1 MYKRI
6 VVGYDGSQNSKR
18 ALERVA
24 ELAKISGGRI
34 KVVTVVDTAPFVSF
48 PDPGV
53 YTRLINSAKED
64 AEKMQSA
71 ALEKLKEG
79 GINVE
84 GGVIEGS
91 PADAIL
97 ASASEF
103 KADLVVVGR
112 RGIRGIKRF
121 LMGSVSANV
130 VNNSSCDV
138 LVVK

>member
-6 VVGYDGSQNSKR
+6 VVGYDGSQNSER
-18 ALERVA
+18 ALERA
-24 ELAKISGGRI
+24 TELAKISGGRI
-34 KVVTVVDTAPFVSF
+34 KVVTAVDIAPFASF

-53 YTRLINSAKED
+53 YARLIDSAKED
-64 AEKMQSA
+64 AERMQSA

-79 GINVE
+79 GINAE
-84 GGVIEGS
+84 GGVLEGS

-97 ASASEF
+97 TSASEF

-112 RGIRGIKRF
+112 RGIRGLKRF

-130 VNNSSCDV
+130 VNNSNCDV